1 MFLHPVK
8 RYPMKVK
15 SNALTNV
22 TGSFCCLRAESL
34 SMQEKMK
41 QIRIIVCMVVFF
53 LTRRN
58 MEGTSPWPGLK
69 AVMCDEGRIHSPHMW
84 QKDSQLWH
92 QNRDALMCDRIN
104 QMWRVMRKRFTFLC
118 AMRKGFTI
126 AACNERMIH
135 CWTCD
140 KSIIVRYDR
149 RRSHSCEVWQ
159 EKKLQLLGMAGKEIT
174 VVRYDKRRNH
184 SCEVWQEKKLQ
195 LWGMTR
201 EESQLLGMTREEIS
215 CEVWQEKKSQLRGM
229 T

>member
-22 TGSFCCLRAESL
+22 TGSFCCLPARVC
-34 SMQEKMK
+34 QCKKKMK

-140 KSIIVRYDR
+140 KKSIIVRYVR
-149 RRSHSCEVWQ
+149 RRS
-159 EKKLQLLGMAGKEIT
+159 
-174 VVRYDKRRNH
+174 R
-184 SCEVWQEKKLQ
+184 
-195 LWGMTR
+195 
-201 EESQLLGMTREEIS
+201 S
-215 CEVWQEKKSQLRGM
+215 CEVWQEKKSQLWGM
-229 T
+229 TRKEITVVRYDRRRSHGCEVS